1 LELVVDLDPR
11 LLSVSKFNG
20 DAVHL
25 RQVLLNLCT
34 SAIKFT
40 HRGSVKII
48 VTAAQI
54 LDRNAVFVKLNVVDT
69 GCGISGNKLEEI
81 VRMLADK
88 DSTKLLVKRWVFR
101 FLLLFCISALI
112 LVLNILQWHCARAVI
127 FIIFCATHGW

>member
-11 LLSVSKFNG
+11 LLSVAKVNG

-40 HRGSVKII
+40 HQGYVKII
-48 VTAAQI
+48 ATAEQK
-54 LDRNAVFVKLNVVDT
+54 LDSNTLFVKLNVVDT
-69 GCGISGNKLEEI
+69 GCGIPANKLDEI

-88 DSTKLLVKRWVFR
+88 DATKRWVLFAFFCFV
-101 FLLLFCISALI
+101 FLL
-112 LVLNILQWHCARAVI
+112 
-127 FIIFCATHGW
+127 